1 MNDELNALRREI
13 DGIDAELVTLLKRR
27 MAAAAEIA
35 ALKGA
40 NGLPVLDSE
49 RERAL
54 LARIRKLAGEEL
66 SDGFGSI
73 YSAILAAS
81 RSYQNA
87 LLGRENHEH
96 EYNRGGKA
104 MICGLLGGKLGHSY
118 SPQIHAELGDY
129 KYRLFERA
137 PEELDAFFADRSWT
151 GVNVTIPY
159 KRAAMKYCDV
169 ISERALRIGCVNTVV
184 REDDGLVHGYNT
196 DYDGFLGLVNRAGYI
211 PRGKKALILG
221 SGGASR
227 TAAACAKRL
236 GAREVVVISRSGENN
251 YTNLGRHADTERIVN
266 TTPVGMYPNNGAAA
280 VDLTAFP
287 TCAGVLDLIYNPRR
301 TALLLQA
308 EELGIPCS
316 DGLPMLVAQAKAAE
330 EHFFDRLIA
339 DSENERILAQLR
351 REMTNLVLIGMPG
364 SGKSTVGAAL
374 AALTGREAIDI
385 DARIAEKAC
394 CSIPEIFA
402 KGGEAAFRALE
413 REATAACGALSG
425 KLLLTGGGVVKTPEN
440 YAALHQNGRI
450 YQLLRPLELLPT
462 DGRPLSQGADLAAMW
477 AERAPLYERFRDAAI
492 DNSGTVEQTAQA
504 IWRDFCENSGH

>member
-1 MNDELNALRREI
+1 M
-13 DGIDAELVTLLKRR
+13 
-27 MAAAAEIA
+27 
-35 ALKGA
+35 
-40 NGLPVLDSE
+40 
-49 RERAL
+49 
-54 LARIRKLAGEEL
+54 
-66 SDGFGSI
+66 
-73 YSAILAAS
+73 
-81 RSYQNA
+81 
-87 LLGRENHEH
+87 
-96 EYNRGGKA
+96 
-104 MICGLLGGKLGHSY
+104 
-118 SPQIHAELGDY
+118 
-129 KYRLFERA
+129 
-137 PEELDAFFADRSWT
+137 
-151 GVNVTIPY
+151 
-159 KRAAMKYCDV
+159 
-169 ISERALRIGCVNTVV
+169 
-184 REDDGLVHGYNT
+184 
-196 DYDGFLGLVNRAGYI
+196 
-211 PRGKKALILG
+211 
-221 SGGASR
+221 
-227 TAAACAKRL
+227 
-236 GAREVVVISRSGENN
+236 VVISRSGENN
-251 YTNLGRHADTERIVN
+251 YTNLGRHADAERIVN

-287 TCAGVLDLIYNPRR
+287 ACAGVLDLIYNPRR

-339 DSENERILAQLR
+339 DRENERILAQLR

-385 DARIAEKAC
+385 DARIAEKAG

-413 REATAACGALSG
+413 REVTAACGALSG

-462 DGRPLSQGADLAAMW
+462 DGRPLSQGEDLAAMW